1 VYSYSVLRFVP
12 DPARGEAV
20 NLGLLVGDDD
30 AQEWELRLIQNL
42 RRAKAVDDHGVLQ
55 LALSF
60 VDQLETHIE
69 ALERVSER
77 SSVAPISSELVT
89 RLAGEMQNIVQLT
102 PPAPVVAASAEEAL
116 DLLFDELLVDP
127 TARRYR
133 FLKKHPAVGATRR
146 AYRNHHVPD
155 EAIERRAPITAG
167 AYDGVFDFAVYNG
180 KALQLVHCWSFQL
193 PNQEE
198 LAEQVKAWAW
208 VVREVRARGGI
219 LRAAGREVQVPS
231 GDDFEIA
238 AVFIPPADGQGD
250 VHAYE
255 EARAAF
261 EETHVLALQPDQ
273 ADELGERAAERLQV
287 ATA

>member
-1 VYSYSVLRFVP
+1 MYSYSILRFVP

-30 AQEWELRLIQNL
+30 AREWELRLIQNL

-69 ALERVSER
+69 ALEQISES
-77 SSVAPISSELVT
+77 SSVTPISSELVA

-102 PPAPVVAASAEEAL
+102 PPAPVVAASAGEAL
-116 DLLFDELLVDP
+116 DLLFDQLLVDP
-127 TARRYR
+127 AARRYR
-133 FLKKHPAVGATRR
+133 FLEKHSAVGATRR
-146 AYRNHHVPD
+146 AYRKHHVPD
-155 EAIERRAPITAG
+155 EAIEQRAPIAAG
-167 AYDGVFDFAVYNG
+167 VYDGVFDFAVFNG
-180 KALQLVHCWSFQL
+180 EALQLVHCWSFQL

-208 VVREVRARGGI
+208 VVREVRERGGM
-219 LRAAGREVQVPS
+219 LRAGGREIRVPS
-231 GDDFEIA
+231 GESLEIA
-238 AVFIPPADGQGD
+238 AVFIPPAEGQD
-250 VHAYE
+250 DTHAYE

-261 EETHVLALQPDQ
+261 HETHVLALEPHQ
-273 ADELGERAAERLQV
+273 ADELGKRAAERLKV